1 MRDASKDGEFDL
13 QDEHWADLRGILSEI
28 THERVERGVLP
39 GEMAALILALKTPL
53 FERLTEKLESDPE
66 RLIEEVL
73 LLSKAID
80 AFAIYSNEVFIAER
94 EQVIERQRDEMME
107 LSTPVVELW
116 DKVLTLPLIGTLD
129 SLRAQEV
136 MESLL
141 QAIVERQAE
150 VVIVDITGVK
160 TVDTQVAQH
169 LLRTAAA
176 VRLMGARCI
185 ISGISPK
192 IAQTMVELGVDVGE
206 VRTRSSLRSALMD
219 ALTSV
224 GVAIRPINDD
234 KRNAK

>member
-1 MRDASKDGEFDL
+1 MPDKILETTLEVLKEDAEGILADWIEQADEDGAKRIDLFSEKEERDQAASLLRSFRLGVRDASKDGEFDL

-141 QAIVERQAE
+141 
-150 VVIVDITGVK
+150 
-160 TVDTQVAQH
+160 
-169 LLRTAAA
+169 
-176 VRLMGARCI
+176 
-185 ISGISPK
+185 
-192 IAQTMVELGVDVGE
+192 
-206 VRTRSSLRSALMD
+206 SL
-219 ALTSV
+219 
-224 GVAIRPINDD
+224 IHI
-234 KRNAK
+234 